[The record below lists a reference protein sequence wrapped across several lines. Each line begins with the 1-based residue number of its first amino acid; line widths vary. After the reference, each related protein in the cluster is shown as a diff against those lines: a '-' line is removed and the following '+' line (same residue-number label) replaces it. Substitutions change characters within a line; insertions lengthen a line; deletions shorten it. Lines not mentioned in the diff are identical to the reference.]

1 MRTLAAALLA
11 LTALSASAEAQRL
24 PTRRIVSRGWPTA
37 AAAAPAAQPSDA
49 RAEAAPVVTQTSDD
63 TPAPAPEPAAVPA
76 PAAAASTLHVFGR
89 TGLRVTLPAGWDGP
103 TAADESRLPA
113 SALYTFTSSAPGPLA
128 GATLRIDQV
137 VGLNPAEEQQW
148 RSGQTRVGYHGS
160 RPVGPASVPVEALVA
175 FETAGA
181 GTGGAVAFLQ
191 RGRTFWAVS
200 VEAPVALWRSR
211 RADVLAL
218 MAGVSVPTV
227 AAGR

>member
-11 LTALSASAEAQRL
+11 LTALSASVEAQRL
-24 PTRRIVSRGWPTA
+24 PTRRIVSRGWPA
-37 AAAAPAAQPSDA
+37 AAATAPAPQPSDA
-49 RAEAAPVVTQTSDD
+49 RADAAPVVAQTSDA

-76 PAAAASTLHVFGR
+76 PAAAPTLHVFGR

-103 TAADESRLPA
+103 AVADESRLPA
-113 SALYTFTSSAPGPLA
+113 AALYTFTSAAPGPLA
-128 GATLRIDQV
+128 GTTLRVDQV

-148 RSGQTRVGYHGS
+148 RSGQTRVGYHGA

-175 FETAGA
+175 FEIAGT

-200 VEAPVALWRSR
+200 VQAPTALWQAR

-218 MAGVSVPTV
+218 MAATSIPAT
-227 AAGR
+227 AAR